1 MKTVFVVQDKDTK
14 QLIGVFSTY
23 KLAAEKVN
31 EFEETRKFCRA
42 ILTSITID
50 QSLY

>member
-1 MKTVFVVQDKDTK
+1 MNLWVVQDKDTK
-14 QLIGVFSTY
+14 QLVGVFSTY

-31 EFEETRKFCRA
+31 EFEETWKFRKA
-42 ILTSITID
+42 MLTSITID